1 MIDIE
6 SFVARQPI
14 FNTEEDVFAYELL
27 YRDGFENAYN
37 PDIDGKEATSQVLT
51 SSFGVIGI
59 DEITDGNYAFVNF
72 TEQLLLEEVATVF
85 NPETIVVEILEDVE
99 PSQEVISACQ
109 KLKEKGY
116 TIALDDFIFAP
127 KYQSLID
134 LADIIKVDFMISSE
148 GERHKLVEI
157 AQQKDIDL
165 LAEKV
170 ETREELE
177 EAKEM
182 GYKYFQGYFF
192 SKPVVLK
199 GDDLPVYPTNYVRVL
214 NELNTKEP
222 DLDKIAKFIEQDMS
236 LSYKLLRLIN
246 SAIFSLRKEIESI
259 KQALVL
265 LGLEEV
271 QKWFNLIIVDDL
283 AAEDDLEA
291 VRLALVRAKFAELL
305 ADNLN
310 ITRDENKFFL
320 MGLFSMIDVLMN
332 RKLEDLLDELPIA
345 QEIKDGL
352 LGKGGIYTDIID
364 LITAYEKGKWE
375 KINNCC
381 KKRCLK
387 DDDISESY
395 LQAIEWSNNISATNF
410 S

>member
-283 AAEDDLEA
+283 ADEDDLEA

>member
-283 AAEDDLEA
+283 ADEDDLEA

-332 RKLEDLLDELPIA
+332 RELEDLLDELPIA